1 MYRSMNQ
8 LGNAGCLVEGCGC
21 CCCWGGVFAKEGG
34 SVRTAESSMYAGGSG
49 EGVGGGE
56 ADMEAACIL
65 STKEPNS
72 CLGGVGT

>member
-8 LGNAGCLVEGCGC
+8 LGNAGCLADGRGCS
-21 CCCWGGVFAKEGG
+21 WGGVFAKEGG

-56 ADMEAACIL
+56 ADMEAACNL

>member
-1 MYRSMNQ
+1 MYLSMNQ
-8 LGNAGCLVEGCGC
+8 LGNAGCLVDGRGC
-21 CCCWGGVFAKEGG
+21 CCCWGGEFAKEGG

-49 EGVGGGE
+49 EGVGDGE
-56 ADMEAACIL
+56 AMETACNL